1 MCKGEDLVVGKG
13 VPGIKS
19 AVSRVL
25 GMGDEDGTRLPL
37 KGGLPEDEWAKWT
50 DIMDDLGAL
59 EKELASGTPGEN
71 GR

>member
-1 MCKGEDLVVGKG
+1 MVGKG

-37 KGGLPEDEWAKWT
+37 KGGLAEDEWAKWT
-50 DIMDDLGAL
+50 EIMDDLEAL
-59 EKELASGTPGEN
+59 EKELGSATSGEN